1 MQSERAADEVNGTSA
16 AQADAEAAEQTINW
30 PIHRYDRSGQTS
42 LTDKVVRE
50 QRIELVLNE
59 VPLLAM
65 LALPR
70 DVEALALGFLVS
82 EGLWWNR
89 KRLPEIHFDAS
100 AGQVRCFGSFDQDA
114 VESIHRRWTFGTGC
128 GGGGTARDYTRLA
141 DCPPIVSP
149 MTVRAS
155 QLTALGREF
164 AGQTALFRM
173 TGGVHACGIADAEG
187 ILLVAEDV
195 GRHNAF
201 DKVAGMALAR
211 GVDLSQKITL
221 TTGRLSAEIVGKAI
235 AHGMPLLASFSAP
248 TAMGV
253 QWAGRFGLTLVGFLR
268 GKRMNVY
275 TAYRRVMADDDQPAH
290 DVDG

>member
-1 MQSERAADEVNGTSA
+1 MSDELNVASA
-16 AQADAEAAEQTINW
+16 EKEAEAREQTTVW
-30 PIHRYDRSGQTS
+30 PIHRYHRSGERTLLS
-42 LTDKVVRE
+42 DTVVRE

-82 EGLWWNR
+82 EGLWWDR
-89 KRLPEIHFDAS
+89 ERLPEVHFDA
-100 AGQVRCFGSFDQDA
+100 ATGQVRCLGSFDQDA

-128 GGGGTARDYTRLA
+128 GGGGTARDLSRLS
-141 DCPPIVSP
+141 DCRPIVSE

-164 AGQTALFRM
+164 AQETVLYRM
-173 TGGVHACGIADAEG
+173 TGGVHACGIANADRL
-187 ILLVAEDV
+187 LLVAEDV

-201 DKVAGMALAR
+201 DKVAGRALV
-211 GVDLSQKITL
+211 GEVDLSDKVAFS
-221 TTGRLSAEIVGKAI
+221 TGRLTAEIVAKAI
-235 AHGMPLLASFSAP
+235 AHGVPLLVSFSAP

-253 QWAGRFGLTLVGFLR
+253 QWSNRFGLTLVGFLR
-268 GKRMNVY
+268 GGRMNVY
-275 TAYRRVMADDDQPAH
+275 TAYQRVVADDE
-290 DVDG
+290 